1 MKKIRE
7 ENKDEKYYEYGLWVL
22 KKRYKKLSEKELSNK
37 KYIVEQGKKFVE
49 GFINSAKKTYVIF
62 YSVI

>member
-22 KKRYKKLSEKELSNK
+22 KKRYKKL
-37 KYIVEQGKKFVE
+37 Y
-49 GFINSAKKTYVIF
+49 
-62 YSVI
+62 